1 MQNTAYNTY
10 NNINISVENQEKLV
24 LMLYEGILR
33 FVSRAKK
40 AMSEKNVQDK
50 VLFINKTSA
59 IFMELSNSLDLSQGQ
74 VAHYLQGLYAREIS
88 RLIEANMKND
98 PALLDEVI
106 TVTRGLISAWNETT
120 EEHHQGGVNVA
131 E

>member
-1 MQNTAYNTY
+1 MPQANAYNTY
-10 NNINISVENQEKLV
+10 NTINNSVENQEKLV

-33 FVSRAKK
+33 FVARAKK

-59 IFMELSNSLDLSQGQ
+59 IFMELSNSINYSGGD
-74 VAHYLQGLYAREIS
+74 VAYYLKGLYAREIA
-88 RLIEANMKND
+88 RLMEANAKND
-98 PALLDEVI
+98 PNLLDEVI
-106 TVTRGLISAWNETT
+106 NVTRELISAWNEST
-120 EEHHQGGVNVA
+120 GVKEQIA

>member
-1 MQNTAYNTY
+1 MPQANAYNTY
-10 NNINISVENQEKLV
+10 NAINNSVENQEKLV

-33 FVSRAKK
+33 FVARAKK

-59 IFMELSNSLDLSQGQ
+59 IFMELSNSINYSGGD
-74 VAHYLQGLYAREIS
+74 VAYYLKGLYAREIA
-88 RLIEANMKND
+88 RLMEANAKND
-98 PALLDEVI
+98 PNLLDEVI
-106 TVTRGLISAWNETT
+106 NVTRELISAWNEST
-120 EEHHQGGVNVA
+120 GVKEQIA

>member
-1 MQNTAYNTY
+1 MPQANVYNTY
-10 NNINISVENQEKLV
+10 NTINNSVENQEKLV

-33 FVSRAKK
+33 FVARAKK

-59 IFMELSNSLDLSQGQ
+59 IFMELSNSINYSGGD
-74 VAHYLQGLYAREIS
+74 VAYYLKGLYAREIA
-88 RLIEANMKND
+88 RLMEANAKND
-98 PALLDEVI
+98 PNLLDEVI
-106 TVTRGLISAWNETT
+106 NVTRELISAWNESTGT
-120 EEHHQGGVNVA
+120 KEQIA